1 MEELTINE
9 FITKTIQEIEA
20 GLPQGYVL
28 NDSID
33 FEVSVATRESTNGGI
48 DVKIVVGKLSNEN
61 EIVQKINFSIVNSEQ
76 KDKELRKSGDMV
88 IKYINKG
95 IKELSKVNQ
104 LKNSSQSEA
113 LNH

>member
-1 MEELTINE
+1 MKELTINE
-9 FITKTIQEIEA
+9 FIAKTVEEIEA
-20 GLPQGYVL
+20 GLPQGYIL

-33 FEVSVATRESTNGGI
+33 FEISVATRESINGGV

-104 LKNSSQSEA
+104 LKNSSQSEVD
-113 LNH
+113 H